1 MNPLVLKQKLG
12 SLALAPDGV
21 IQIRP
26 NYRLNLL
33 AIDARNVESTKALLQ
48 LKNLGAVKVQTYEP
62 PPPSASAG
70 IIRGVSADIED
81 GYLLAPMREK
91 ASAIQAQRCGRCGG
105 DNGVNECAAE
115 QPKCTNCKKRHDAAS
130 KVCAIYKVERQITNY
145 KSSKNVNYTSAKSAI
160 QNDQEAK
167 LLQTPQQLPQYSLDR
182 ALSLLVLQ
190 QLPQTKRPFK
200 RSGPANPKA
209 HSRDKPDERFTR
221 QKPRCLLRRR
231 GATTPQPAA
240 IAIGADHSINVSGE
254 DQRTAEK
261 GPSLPSATNAWIAVI
276 KFRLAPNRDL
286 VDCDLILAHRCEL
299 SEKQRTREESQLY
312 EVWVGT
318 ARPRLASILG
328 FGSPEQR
335 VTFTS
340 ADDVPSVKRRAAE
353 FEIESWDLRRWTAE
367 RIAGSG
373 LKQRK
378 GSESGAASIVNIT
391 VSHINERLGHL
402 LAGMNKHRG
411 LTLAKLELCS
421 Q

>member
-33 AIDARNVESTKALLQ
+33 AIDARNVEFTKALLQ

-81 GYLLAPMREK
+81 ADLLAPMREK
-91 ASAIQAQRCGRCGG
+91 ASAIQ
-105 DNGVNECAAE
+105 
-115 QPKCTNCKKRHDAAS
+115 
-130 KVCAIYKVERQITNY
+130 
-145 KSSKNVNYTSAKSAI
+145 
-160 QNDQEAK
+160 AK

-190 QLPQTKRPFK
+190 QLPQKKRPFK

-209 HSRDKPDERFTR
+209 
-221 QKPRCLLRRR
+221 Q
-231 GATTPQPAA
+231 
-240 IAIGADHSINVSGE
+240 
-254 DQRTAEK
+254 
-261 GPSLPSATNAWIAVI
+261 
-276 KFRLAPNRDL
+276 
-286 VDCDLILAHRCEL
+286 CEL

-340 ADDVPSVKRRAAE
+340 ADDVP
-353 FEIESWDLRRWTAE
+353 
-367 RIAGSG
+367 
-373 LKQRK
+373 
-378 GSESGAASIVNIT
+378 
-391 VSHINERLGHL
+391 
-402 LAGMNKHRG
+402 
-411 LTLAKLELCS
+411 
-421 Q
+421 